1 MREILVEMLAS
12 LQPYILALVMAVI
25 SYFTFKARVWV
36 ITQIDRLKSR
46 FTQEQLVIAEGVI
59 KTLIKAVEQVYKN
72 TGLENAGQ
80 AKKKEVLERA
90 AAILA
95 SLHIEITPDAL
106 ESMLESAIL
115 EGINKPV
122 PVG

>member
-1 MREILVEMLAS
+1 MREFLVEMLVS
-12 LQPYILALVMAVI
+12 LQPFILALVMAVI

-46 FTQEQLVIAEGVI
+46 LTQEQLVIAQEVI
-59 KTLIKAVEQVYKN
+59 QTLVKAVEQVYKN
-72 TGLENAGQ
+72 TGLEGAGE
-80 AKKKEVLERA
+80 AKKKEVLARA
-90 AAILA
+90 SAILT